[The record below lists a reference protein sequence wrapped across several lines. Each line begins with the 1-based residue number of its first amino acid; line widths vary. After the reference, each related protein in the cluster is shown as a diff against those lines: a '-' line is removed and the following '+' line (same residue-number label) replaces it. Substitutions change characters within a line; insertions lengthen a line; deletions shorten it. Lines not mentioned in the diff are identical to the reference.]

1 MEDYLSEALQTH
13 ETPLE
18 SVDELR
24 EIVASLPCDSRRGS
38 HSRQQILNSSNEVL
52 ELMLKLVNFE
62 IADRDKCGVFFAHA
76 REEDLEREVGRGH
89 HSGHRDGCA
98 PQERVQNFKACVVC
112 GTPDCKHT
120 CPCKQALYCGQECQR
135 KHWRKH
141 KLTCAVFLAKKDMT
155 VSQQQ
160 QQQQQQHSYLRFRPT
175 RGGGGNT
182 GHGRSSAGETVHGRS
197 YGCIDGDA
205 SRNRAI
211 HGKAVNRSSSSSCN
225 SNSSNNIIE
234 KRGNDDDDDDG
245 DDGDGGDDGNNNKDN
260 KKLALDPEY
269 SKWLCMSSLITAIM

>member
-62 IADRDKCGVFFAHA
+62 IADRGKCGVFFAHT
-76 REEDLEREVGRGH
+76 RVEDLEREGGRGH
-89 HSGHRDGCA
+89 HSGH
-98 PQERVQNFKACVVC
+98 FKACVVC

-120 CPCKQALYCGQECQR
+120 CPCKQAFYCGQECQR

-141 KLTCAVFLAKKDMT
+141 KLMCAVFLAKKDMT
-155 VSQQQ
+155 VS
-160 QQQQQQHSYLRFRPT
+160 QQQQQHSYLRFRPT

-182 GHGRSSAGETVHGRS
+182 GHGRSSAGEAVHGRS

-225 SNSSNNIIE
+225 SNNSNNIIE

-245 DDGDGGDDGNNNKDN
+245 DDGDDGNNNKDN
-260 KKLALDPEY
+260 KKLAFDPEY